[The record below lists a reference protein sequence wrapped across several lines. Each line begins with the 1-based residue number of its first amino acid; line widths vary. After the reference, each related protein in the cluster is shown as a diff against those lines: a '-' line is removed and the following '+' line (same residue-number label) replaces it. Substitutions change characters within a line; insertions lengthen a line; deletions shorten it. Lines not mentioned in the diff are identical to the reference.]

1 MIIVL
6 RENVT
11 EEQKEQ
17 LRNHILENGM
27 RIHESA
33 GVERTIW
40 GIIGDERLLSEE
52 KIQAFPAVEK
62 VLRVLEPY
70 KLASRKFKH
79 ESTVI
84 QIGKVKVG
92 GDQPVVIAGPCS
104 VESEE
109 QIFDVARE
117 VAENGGHMLRGG
129 IFKPRTSP
137 YAFQGHGVKAA
148 QWIKDAGKEY
158 GLPVV
163 SEVMEINDI
172 DVLYEYVDVFQV
184 GARNMQNYKL
194 LKALGRTQKPILLK
208 RGMSATMKEFL
219 MSAEYILNEG
229 NPNVILCERGI
240 RTFSDFSR
248 NTFDI
253 NIVPMIKNVSHL
265 PIVVDPSHA
274 TGRTDLVIPMT
285 LAGLIA
291 GADGF
296 MVEVHPKPFEA
307 FSDGDQSLNYEQ
319 FRQLIHRVERV
330 TELVIEFK
338 KELHQEII
346 ANAPY

>member
-1 MIIVL
+1 MIIVFK
-6 RENVT
+6 EGVT

-17 LRNHILENGM
+17 LKNHILDKGM

-33 GVERTIW
+33 GIERTIW
-40 GIIGDERLLSEE
+40 GIIGDERVLSEE
-52 KIQAFPAVEK
+52 TIQAFPGVEK
-62 VLRVLEPY
+62 VMRVLEPY
-70 KLASRKFKH
+70 KLASRKFNQQN
-79 ESTVI
+79 TII
-84 QIGKVKVG
+84 QVGKVKVG
-92 GDQPVVIAGPCS
+92 TEQPVIIAGPCS

-109 QIFDVARE
+109 QIFDIARE
-117 VAENGGHMLRGG
+117 VSEQGGHMLRGG

-137 YAFQGHGVKAA
+137 YSFQGYGVKAA
-148 QWIKDAGKEY
+148 QWIKDAGEKY

-184 GARNMQNYKL
+184 GARNMQNFKL
-194 LKALGRTQKPILLK
+194 LKALGRTKKPILLK
-208 RGMSATMKEFL
+208 RGMSATLKEFL

-265 PIVVDPSHA
+265 PIVIDPSHA
-274 TGRTDLVIPMT
+274 TGRIDLVQPVT
-285 LAGLIA
+285 LAGLMA

-319 FRQLIHRVERV
+319 FQRVKRV
-330 TELVIEFK
+330 TELVVELK
-338 KELHQEII
+338 KELHKELMS
-346 ANAPY
+346 NVPY